1 MVGSE
6 AHNGG
11 KYNMALKQ
19 HIYNA
24 DDIFQDIPGDDKNV
38 TMTIP
43 PEILEAQGW
52 KEGDTLKFDVGDMGT
67 IIITKPE
74 ESNQEDQNV
83 VVITEKNE

>member
-11 KYNMALKQ
+11 KYSMALKQ

-52 KEGDTLKFDVGDMGT
+52 KEGDNLRIEWGDQGT
-67 IIITKPE
+67 IRI
-74 ESNQEDQNV
+74 
-83 VVITEKNE
+83 EKIDKIPTQKT